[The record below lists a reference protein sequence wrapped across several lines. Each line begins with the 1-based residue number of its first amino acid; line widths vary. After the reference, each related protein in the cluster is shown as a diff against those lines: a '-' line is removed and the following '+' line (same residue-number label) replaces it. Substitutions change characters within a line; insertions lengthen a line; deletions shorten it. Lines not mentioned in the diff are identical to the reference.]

1 MRTNTHTGVHDRI
14 RPHRFP
20 HRTPFGMSEFVI
32 KYWRCGTKPVDEQ
45 GNYVHIVGRRAGSMG
60 TLLTLLRIDPSVKLL
75 IGLDRIELRQT
86 SLMGTCTRMI
96 PLENL
101 SSSFYGQHKP
111 WKRSLLLLL
120 AFSGLALSVLMDR
133 GDWVTTLGLLV
144 AGGVVATMQYL
155 LHQSLL
161 LGVQEISGRVS
172 AIRFQ
177 PCFLDNVDIDEQQA
191 RQVCKIVQ
199 RLTDAKRKR
208 ALLTLSARSG
218 A

>member
-60 TLLTLLRIDPSVKLL
+60 TLLTLLRIDPSIKLL
-75 IGLDRIELRQT
+75 IGLDRIELRQA
-86 SLMGTCTRMI
+86 SLMGISTRMI
-96 PLENL
+96 PLESL

-120 AFSGLALSVLMDR
+120 GFGVLALSVLMDR
-133 GDWVTTLGLLV
+133 SDWVTALSLLV
-144 AGGVVATMQYL
+144 AGVVVATMQYL

-161 LGVQEISGRVS
+161 LGLQEMGGHQSV
-172 AIRFQ
+172 IRFR

-199 RLTDAKRKR
+199 RLADAKRKR
-208 ALLTLSARSG
+208 LMLTAGSG
-218 A
+218 R